1 MLGYYAQSLLDPLD
15 AALFALVLAY
25 VLRRRLPRVAFW
37 LPAVGAL
44 LLVVFGL
51 PATANHL
58 MFALE
63 APVEPVMKDGETYDA
78 VIMLTGLIE
87 PATTADHGEP
97 QFDESSERFMT
108 TFDLLRTNRARFAIL
123 SGTSW
128 GAGRYGLPPESE
140 VIAAQLVRW
149 GIDPARIVTDGL
161 SRNTHQNAL
170 ESVRIARERGWLH
183 DVLVTSAAHMKRAH
197 GCFAKLG
204 LEVDTRA
211 VDFVAYDPA
220 KHAHEGWIP
229 RSEVLTEDVGALHE
243 YVGRLAY
250 RLRGWI
256 D

>member
-1 MLGYYAQSLLDPLD
+1 MLGYFAQSLLDPLD
-15 AALFALVLAY
+15 GALLLLVLGYA
-25 VLRRRLPRVAFW
+25 LRRRWPRVAFW
-37 LPAVGAL
+37 LPAAGAL
-44 LLVVFGL
+44 LLVVFAI
-51 PATANHL
+51 PATANRL

-78 VIMLTGLIE
+78 VIMLSGMVE
-87 PATTADHGEP
+87 PATTADRGEP
-97 QFDESSERFMT
+97 QFDDAAERLMT

-128 GAGRYGLPPESE
+128 GEGRYGLPSESR
-140 VIAAQLVRW
+140 VLASQLVRW
-149 GIDPARIVTDGL
+149 GIDPSRIVTDDV

-170 ESVRIARERGWLH
+170 ESVGIARAHGWNH
-183 DVLVTSAAHMKRAH
+183 DVLVTSAAHMKRAR

-204 LEVDTRA
+204 LDVDTRA

-220 KHAHEGWIP
+220 KHEHQGWIP
-229 RSEVLTEDVGALHE
+229 HSEVLHQSVGAIHE

-250 RLRGWI
+250 RLRGWT